1 MAFKRQR
8 SLRGL
13 LIFPRG
19 VITVTDQCDSPAL
32 IFLFKF
38 FKCSTTKNYVVHI
51 LQNLCHLSS
60 SVKIK
65 IMGKKIRE
73 IRQFVQKCHEQF
85 ICENPRSLIL
95 CEIEE
100 G

>member
-1 MAFKRQR
+1 M
-8 SLRGL
+8 
-13 LIFPRG
+13 
-19 VITVTDQCDSPAL
+19 
-32 IFLFKF
+32 
-38 FKCSTTKNYVVHI
+38 VHI